1 MATSFCTTS
10 ATWTAGGG
18 GVAGAAALWQAAFTS
33 RGTTTRAR
41 FKSFIAIDLF
51 TLRAE
56 TQSLATVH
64 PADRPVE
71 APTPLYGGPTH
82 PDSTSG
88 PLGGA
93 PAGARARTRPDHAA
107 ARGSGRRSARPDPGR
122 ADGGGTH
129 LAPRHRHRPSLAQR
143 PSARPRPQGDQAVEH
158 PGERRE
164 RRGTAHSFRHRIA
177 TSTGAAIAGTSRGH
191 RGDARLHGAR
201 TNGANEPLDR
211 FPG

>member
-56 TQSLATVH
+56 TQSLATMH

-88 PLGGA
+88 PLGGWRHA
-93 PAGARARTRPDHAA
+93 SGPAWSA
-107 ARGSGRRSARPDPGR
+107 GSGEGAATIELLRCVLRGQP
-122 ADGGGTH
+122 GGG
-129 LAPRHRHRPSLAQR
+129 PRA
-143 PSARPRPQGDQAVEH
+143 
-158 PGERRE
+158 
-164 RRGTAHSFRHRIA
+164 
-177 TSTGAAIAGTSRGH
+177 
-191 RGDARLHGAR
+191 
-201 TNGANEPLDR
+201 
-211 FPG
+211 